1 MVPALFVGGQ
11 VLVRGFCHISCVLLS
26 VDRNGRL
33 QLAGVGGA
41 APQAPRNQLPGKSR
55 SRSRGSRSRKRGSP
69 GAGASLRS
77 QASICPVSSAA
88 SPRHPTPKRALPDSA
103 SKLRASGR
111 RRFQA
116 RPSSIAPHPA
126 GCAST
131 RPQRPRTRCRRVAR
145 RRGCSEVC
153 RRSRIRSE
161 SSSHGVTRP
170 IDCASGDRPRLCEVG
185 MPRHCP

>member
-11 VLVRGFCHISCVLLS
+11 VLVRGFCHTSCVLLS
-26 VDRNGRL
+26 VDRDGRL

-41 APQAPRNQLPGKSR
+41 APQASRNQLPWKSR
-55 SRSRGSRSRKRGSP
+55 SGSRGSRSRKRGSP
-69 GAGASLRS
+69 AARASLRS
-77 QASICPVSSAA
+77 QASICPVSPAA
-88 SPRHPTPKRALPDSA
+88 SPRHPTPKRALPDST
-103 SKLRASGR
+103 SKLRAFDR

-116 RPSSIAPHPA
+116 HPSPTAPHSA
-126 GCAST
+126 GRAST
-131 RPQRPRTRCRRVAR
+131 QPQRPRTRCRRIAR